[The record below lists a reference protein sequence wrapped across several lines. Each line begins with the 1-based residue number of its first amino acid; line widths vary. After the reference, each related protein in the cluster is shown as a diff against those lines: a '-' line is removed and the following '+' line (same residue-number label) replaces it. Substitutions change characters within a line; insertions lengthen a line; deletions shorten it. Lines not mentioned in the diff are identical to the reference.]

1 MTVHHVGARPP
12 AGFQDA
18 NYLAQG
24 GDAASGAHARVQLP
38 ARLDGDGQPSGDCA
52 PLRLFIPRCR
62 LELQQFPRF
71 RPVSTDGSGT
81 VSSVT
86 VSSSP

>member
-24 GDAASGAHARVQLP
+24 GEAASAARARVQLL
-38 ARLDGDGQPSGDCA
+38 ARVDGDGPPSGDCA
-52 PLRLFIPRCR
+52 LFIPRSR
-62 LELQQFPRF
+62 LELRRYPRF
-71 RPVSTDGSGT
+71 RPVSADGSGDG
-81 VSSVT
+81 
-86 VSSSP
+86 